1 MKKEV
6 RKNIC
11 IKVFFMAFIFP
22 FIQSC
27 TTDNNAL
34 TSENICM
41 AIISGAGTAPPIPK
55 LPEDRVVL
63 IDSIIETNEIQE
75 YVKTLKRLKKKVEP
89 YTVGLGEEK
98 MKEFRK
104 NMRDEIY
111 TKAYLKNMR
120 AQIDIENELQDLN
133 NCWGKIIVM
142 KLRLKISLT
151 VLLLLLTLCTTIIYS
166 CSSED
171 YDFEDNS
178 EELKVTTR
186 SIQSRTVLVESIAE
200 SDVYMDFIISCDLL
214 TEKMDNYRA
223 TLSQEELNEISHNIN
238 NVDFVLKLVKK
249 AGVQNEINQIV
260 EARERLNKST
270 KFSQLNSK
278 EVDMLFYDYT
288 KPAKH
293 AVMLL
298 KKREENTKEGC
309 YEALLKELE
318 MSYSTYYAMMAL
330 CDSEPIPALCQM
342 SAETFL
348 QKAKEIAAENY
359 KNCMDKVRGVFL

>member
-1 MKKEV
+1 
-6 RKNIC
+6 
-11 IKVFFMAFIFP
+11 
-22 FIQSC
+22 
-27 TTDNNAL
+27 
-34 TSENICM
+34 
-41 AIISGAGTAPPIPK
+41 
-55 LPEDRVVL
+55 
-63 IDSIIETNEIQE
+63 
-75 YVKTLKRLKKKVEP
+75 
-89 YTVGLGEEK
+89 
-98 MKEFRK
+98 
-104 NMRDEIY
+104 
-111 TKAYLKNMR
+111 
-120 AQIDIENELQDLN
+120 
-133 NCWGKIIVM
+133 M

-298 KKREENTKEGC
+298 KKREENTKEDR
-309 YEALLKELE
+309 K
-318 MSYSTYYAMMAL
+318 S
-330 CDSEPIPALCQM
+330 
-342 SAETFL
+342 
-348 QKAKEIAAENY
+348 
-359 KNCMDKVRGVFL
+359 VV

>member
-1 MKKEV
+1 M
-6 RKNIC
+6 N
-11 IKVFFMAFIFP
+11 
-22 FIQSC
+22 
-27 TTDNNAL
+27 
-34 TSENICM
+34 
-41 AIISGAGTAPPIPK
+41 
-55 LPEDRVVL
+55 
-63 IDSIIETNEIQE
+63 
-75 YVKTLKRLKKKVEP
+75 
-89 YTVGLGEEK
+89 
-98 MKEFRK
+98 
-104 NMRDEIY
+104 
-111 TKAYLKNMR
+111 
-120 AQIDIENELQDLN
+120 
-133 NCWGKIIVM
+133 M

-342 SAETFL
+342 SAEKFL
-348 QKAKEIAAENY
+348 QKAKEKAAENY